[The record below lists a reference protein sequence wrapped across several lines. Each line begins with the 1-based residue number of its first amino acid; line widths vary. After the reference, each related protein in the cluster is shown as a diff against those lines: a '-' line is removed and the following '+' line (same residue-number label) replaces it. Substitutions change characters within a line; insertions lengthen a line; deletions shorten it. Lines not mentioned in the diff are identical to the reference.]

1 MSMRSS
7 SGCFTVK
14 SAYLV
19 AMSMGS
25 REETGNL
32 SNDAGM
38 SYFWHSLWHLN
49 LPRRDTE
56 GWDGDDY
63 WNDQGLFI
71 AALSSLENLGLR

>member
-1 MSMRSS
+1 MSMKSS

-25 REETGNL
+25 REATGNL

-38 SYFWHSLWHLN
+38 SYFWHSLWHPN

-56 GWDGDDY
+56 GWDGGDY
-63 WNDQGLFI
+63 
-71 AALSSLENLGLR
+71 

>member
-1 MSMRSS
+1 MSMKSS

-25 REETGNL
+25 KEETL
-32 SNDAGM
+32 CHSL
-38 SYFWHSLWHLN
+38 WHSLWHLN

-56 GWDGDDY
+56 GWDGGDY
-63 WNDQGLFI
+63 
-71 AALSSLENLGLR
+71 